1 MAHVAVNIVTWNNA
15 DTIDAT
21 LGSLAT
27 QAYDDYAITVIDN
40 ASTDGTRA
48 ALLPWQ
54 ERGVRV
60 VCNAENEGF
69 ARAHNTGIRQT
80 DGEFVLL
87 INPDIVLTPTFIA
100 EMVSAVAADPGIGS
114 AAGKLL
120 QAETMD
126 LPPASDEPGR
136 VIDSAGLTMAKNR
149 RQGLRGYQQDA
160 ATSCQDSA
168 YIFGPDGA
176 APIYRREML
185 EDVQVEGEVFDELFH
200 THKEDV
206 DLAWRAQLLG
216 WKSVYTPR
224 AVAYH
229 IRSFRPGQRV
239 GMPAR
244 VRRVAVR
251 NRWLMLAKNDLVPLY
266 LRHLPWI
273 AVYEVGMLG
282 YALLREQT
290 SLPAWLDILRLA
302 PTALRRRRLIQQR
315 RRVDWRYLRQ
325 WFE

>member
-1 MAHVAVNIVTWNNA
+1 MARVAVNIVTWNNA

-21 LGSLAT
+21 LRSLVT
-27 QAYDDYAITVIDN
+27 QSYDDYAITVIDN
-40 ASTDGTRA
+40 ASIDGTLA
-48 ALLPWQ
+48 ALLPWE
-54 ERGVRV
+54 ERNIKVVR
-60 VCNAENEGF
+60 NSSNEGF

-80 DGEFVLL
+80 DSELMLL
-87 INPDIVLTPTFIA
+87 LNPDVVLTPTFVE
-100 EMVSAVAADPGIGS
+100 EMVQAIEISPEIGS

-120 QAETMD
+120 QTETID
-126 LPPASDEPGR
+126 VPTIAGR
-136 VIDSAGLTMAKNR
+136 RSHTIDSAGLTMAKNR
-149 RQGLRGYQQDA
+149 RQALRGYQQDA
-160 ATSCQDSA
+160 AICCQEKT

-176 APIYRREML
+176 APIYRRKML

-251 NRWLMLAKNDLVPLY
+251 NRWLMLAKNDLLPLY

-273 AVYEVGMLG
+273 AVYEVGMLA

-290 SLPAWLDILRLA
+290 SLPAWIDILRLA

-315 RRVDWRYLRQ
+315 RRVDWRYMRQ